1 MCGRYFVDDGMEREL
16 KNTFRS
22 VDTSK
27 FQAKAGDV
35 CPTDWAFILTGTKE
49 ICLTQM
55 RWGFRKKDQKDLLI
69 NARVETVKEK
79 PMFNESMR
87 YNRCVIPASG
97 FYEWNRIG
105 EKASFCPLCGKVLFM
120 VGIWKKVEDENQ
132 FTILT
137 TIPNAS
143 VAPVHDRMPLVLD
156 RDEVPQWLMDWKQAE
171 ELLTKRPALLER
183 RQEFEQL
190 SFGDML

>member
-1 MCGRYFVDDGMEREL
+1 MCGRYFVDDGIEREL
-16 KNTFRS
+16 KNAFQA
-22 VDTSK
+22 VNISK

-35 CPTDWAFILTGTKE
+35 YPTELAFILTGTKE

-79 PMFNESMR
+79 PMFNESIR

-97 FYEWNRIG
+97 FYEWNKIG
-105 EKASFCPLCGKVLFM
+105 EKASFRPLYRKVLFM
-120 VGIWKKVEDENQ
+120 AGIWQKEENENQ
-132 FTILT
+132 FAILT
-137 TIPNAS
+137 TVPNAS

-156 RDEVPQWLMDWKQAE
+156 KNEVPQWLMDWKQAE

-190 SFGDML
+190 SLFE

>member
-1 MCGRYFVDDGMEREL
+1 MCGRYFVDDGLEREI
-16 KNTFRS
+16 KNAFQS
-22 VDTSK
+22 IDISK
-27 FQAKAGDV
+27 FQVKAGDV
-35 CPTDWAFILTGTKE
+35 RPTDLAFILTGTKE

-55 RWGFRKKDQKDLLI
+55 RWGFRKKNQKDLLI

-87 YNRCVIPASG
+87 YNRCVILASG
-97 FYEWNRIG
+97 FYEWNKIG
-105 EKASFCPLCGKVLFM
+105 EKASFRPSHRKILFM
-120 VGIWKKVEDENQ
+120 AGIWQKVEDENQ

-137 TIPNAS
+137 TAPNAS
-143 VAPVHDRMPLVLD
+143 VDPVHDRMPLVLD
-156 RDEVPQWLMDWKQAE
+156 KNEVPRWLMDWKQAE

-190 SFGDML
+190 SLFE

>member
-1 MCGRYFVDDGMEREL
+1 MCGRYFVDDGIEREL
-16 KNTFRS
+16 KNAFQA
-22 VDTSK
+22 VNISK

-35 CPTDWAFILTGTKE
+35 HPTELAFILTGTKE

-79 PMFNESMR
+79 PMFNESIR

-97 FYEWNRIG
+97 FYEWNKIG
-105 EKASFCPLCGKVLFM
+105 EKASFRPLYRKVLFM
-120 VGIWKKVEDENQ
+120 AGIWQKVEDENQ

-190 SFGDML
+190 SLFE

>member
-1 MCGRYFVDDGMEREL
+1 MCGRYFVDAGLEREI
-16 KNTFRS
+16 KNAFQS
-22 VDTSK
+22 IDISK
-27 FQAKAGDV
+27 FQVKAGDV
-35 CPTDWAFILTGTKE
+35 RPTDLAFILTGTKE

-55 RWGFRKKDQKDLLI
+55 RWGFRKKNQKDLLI

-87 YNRCVIPASG
+87 YNRCVILASG
-97 FYEWNRIG
+97 FYEWNKIG
-105 EKASFCPLCGKVLFM
+105 EKASFRPSHRKILFM
-120 VGIWKKVEDENQ
+120 AGIWQKVEDENQ

-137 TIPNAS
+137 TAPNAS

-156 RDEVPQWLMDWKQAE
+156 KNEVPRWLMDWKQAE

-190 SFGDML
+190 SLFE

>member
-1 MCGRYFVDDGMEREL
+1 MCGRYFVDDGIEREL
-16 KNTFRS
+16 KNAFQA
-22 VDTSK
+22 VNISK

-35 CPTDWAFILTGTKE
+35 HPTELAFILTGTKE

-79 PMFNESMR
+79 PMFNESIQ

-97 FYEWNRIG
+97 FYEWNKIG
-105 EKASFCPLCGKVLFM
+105 EKASFRPLYRKVLFM
-120 VGIWKKVEDENQ
+120 AGIWQKVENENQ
-132 FTILT
+132 FAILT
-137 TIPNAS
+137 TVPNAS

-156 RDEVPQWLMDWKQAE
+156 KNEVPQWLMDWKQAE

-190 SFGDML
+190 SLFE

>member
-16 KNTFRS
+16 KNTFWS
-22 VDTSK
+22 ADISK
-27 FQAKAGDV
+27 FQVKAGDV
-35 CPTDWAFILTGTKE
+35 HPTDLAFILTGTKE

-97 FYEWNRIG
+97 FYEWNKIG
-105 EKASFCPLCGKVLFM
+105 EKASFRPPHRKILFM
-120 VGIWKKVEDENQ
+120 AGIWQKVEDENQ

-137 TIPNAS
+137 TVPNAS
-143 VAPVHDRMPLVLD
+143 VAPVHERMPLVLD
-156 RDEVPQWLMDWKQAE
+156 KNEVSQWLMDWKQAE

-190 SFGDML
+190 SLFE